1 MQEILVRMPL
11 KKIKDAVKNEQ
22 LQKKSLQR
30 LKKSTKK
37 YFSIESSENM
47 VEATFQN
54 IEKKDQRNLRK

>member
-1 MQEILVRMPL
+1 MQEILVRTPL

-54 IEKKDQRNLRK
+54 IEKKDQRNLTK

>member
-1 MQEILVRMPL
+1 MQEILVRTPL